1 MSHAAT
7 QHVLRDVSKYYVTF
21 YCAKDQFNLG
31 RSCEANLLS
40 RSVLCFCLHVNQKAT
55 QFFMNTEFHAT
66 VRAVI
71 ITETTDTQPIP
82 ATYGSNTRLDSP
94 ASQLMKL
101 CGLVTRLGN

>member
-1 MSHAAT
+1 MSHADT

-40 RSVLCFCLHVNQKAT
+40 VLCFCLHVNRKAT
-55 QFFMNTEFHAT
+55 QFLMNTEFHAT

-71 ITETTDTQPIP
+71 ITEKTDTQPIP
-82 ATYGSNTRLDSP
+82 ATYGSNTLLDSP
-94 ASQLMKL
+94 ASQLKW
-101 CGLVTRLGN
+101 LVK